1 MMANE
6 NLFFQSSRKVYICS
20 AKVIGRRIMHKSY
33 MCIDGYK
40 PATVSM
46 SNNEKLPLQAKTS
59 CEKKQFCAPE
69 QICMQR
75 GKLGYCCDKGHP
87 SKLLIRFC

>member
-1 MMANE
+1 
-6 NLFFQSSRKVYICS
+6 
-20 AKVIGRRIMHKSY
+20 MHKSY

-87 SKLLIRFC
+87 SEQSVVIGQTVAVKLWRFKECS